1 MKDKEQ
7 IQKILVVR
15 FRQMGDAILATP
27 LLNTLHAQFPDA
39 DIDFVINDHL
49 APVFEGHPAISH
61 IITFT
66 YKERHSFFTYLR
78 KVWKIM
84 HQTRYDA
91 IIDMRSTVSTLYFTL
106 FSLHSR
112 YRIGIRKPYTKK
124 IFNYRY
130 ERCKADEN
138 MIDHN
143 LQLAEPLIGDDKT
156 KIIRD
161 MTLPLNDEEYNDFHR
176 YMERQGIDFNRP
188 VMLVGVTAKLENKS
202 WAEDRM
208 TEILLRLIKT
218 YPQLQLIF
226 NYAPGKEAE
235 NAHRIYDNLCEL
247 LPEAADTCF
256 LNIEARSPRQLSAM
270 AVCCTAYFGNEG
282 GARHIVFA
290 MGRPSFVICSPIAS
304 KATWLQEDADVL
316 TQGIAA
322 SDLTDTT
329 GMTHE
334 QQYDLITVD
343 EVWTR
348 LNSFC
353 QELHI

>member
-1 MKDKEQ
+1 MKP
-7 IQKILVVR
+7 QKILVIR
-15 FRQMGDAILATP
+15 FRQMGDAIMATP
-27 LLNTLHAQFPDA
+27 LLNTLHAHFPDA
-39 DIDFVINDHL
+39 EIDFVINDRL
-49 APVFEGHPAISH
+49 ESLFEGHPAISH
-61 IITFT
+61 IICFNH
-66 YKERHSFFTYLR
+66 KERHSFFTYLS

-91 IIDMRSTVSTLYFTL
+91 IIDMRSTVSTLYFSL

-112 YRIGIRKPYTKK
+112 YRIGIRKPYTMK
-124 IFNYRY
+124 IYNYRY
-130 ERCKADEN
+130 EGCEADEN

-143 LQLAEPLIGDDKT
+143 LRLAEPLIGKDKT
-156 KIIRD
+156 KTIRD
-161 MTLPLNDEEYNDFHR
+161 LTLPLNDEEYNDFHR

-188 VMLVGVTAKLENKS
+188 VILVGVTAKLGNKT

-208 TEILLRLIKT
+208 TETLLRLIKT
-218 YPQLQLIF
+218 YPKWQFIF

-235 NAHRIYDNLCEL
+235 DARRIYDVLCER
-247 LPEAADTCF
+247 LPAAANACF
-256 LNIEARSPRQLSAM
+256 LNIEARSPRQLAAM
-270 AVCCTAYFGNEG
+270 AACCTAYFGNEG
-282 GARHIVFA
+282 GERHIVHA
-290 MGRPSFVICSPIAS
+290 MGRPSFAICSPMAS
-304 KATWLQEDADVL
+304 KATWLPQDTNIL

-343 EVWTR
+343 EVWPR
-348 LNSFC
+348 LHAFC

>member
-1 MKDKEQ
+1 MKPK
-7 IQKILVVR
+7 KILVIR

-39 DIDFVINDHL
+39 DIDLVLNDHL

-78 KVWKIM
+78 KVWKTM
-84 HQTRYDA
+84 RQTRYDA
-91 IIDMRSTVSTLYFTL
+91 IIDMRSTISTMYFTL
-106 FSLHSR
+106 FSLRSR
-112 YRIGIRKPYTKK
+112 YRIGIRKPYTKI

-130 ERCKADEN
+130 EGCGADES

-143 LQLAEPLIGDDKT
+143 LRLAEPLIGNDKT
-156 KIIRD
+156 KTIRSL
-161 MTLPLNDEEYNDFHR
+161 TLPLNDEEYNDFHS

-188 VMLVGVTAKLENKS
+188 VMLVGVTAKLENKT
-202 WAEDRM
+202 WAEDKM

-218 YPQLQLIF
+218 YPKWQFVF

-235 NAHRIYDNLCEL
+235 NAHRIYDNLCEK
-247 LPEAADTCF
+247 LPAAADTCF
-256 LNIEARSPRQLSAM
+256 LNIEARCPRQLLAM

-282 GARHIVFA
+282 GARHIVYA
-290 MGRPSFVICSPIAS
+290 MGRPSFVICSPMAS
-304 KATWLQEDADVL
+304 KATWLPHDTNVL

-322 SDLTDTT
+322 SDLADTT
-329 GMTHE
+329 GMTYE

-343 EVWTR
+343 EVWSR
-348 LNSFC
+348 LHAFC
-353 QELHI
+353 EELHI